1 MAIENHVRDAG
12 RFAFLNSLAECPRPI
27 YDQILFES
35 HGCVITPT
43 LGSILPNWLLIVPRS
58 QTLNFRQW
66 SEATGESPMKV
77 IKSVIA
83 KYAGS
88 KGRVLWFEHGPA
100 RTESVLGCGVD
111 QAHLHFIYDA
121 QFSAEELRSNA
132 ARSGKLDWS
141 LGRSESIYASVRRKG
156 SYLMVGSE
164 DTAGFAQNVEHVGSQ
179 FLRKV
184 IAGMVDQG
192 DAWNYRTHPHLAN
205 VRETIRT
212 FCSGAN

>member
-1 MAIENHVRDAG
+1 MAIENHVRDSG

-58 QTLNFRQW
+58 KTLNFQQW
-66 SEATGESPMKV
+66 SEETGESPMKV
-77 IKSVIA
+77 VKSLIA
-83 KYAGS
+83 KYAVS

-111 QAHLHFIYDA
+111 QAHLHLIYDA
-121 QFSAEELRSNA
+121 PFSAADLRLTA
-132 ARSGKLDWS
+132 ARSGKLDWF
-141 LGRSESIYASVRRKG
+141 LGKSDSIYASIRQKG

-164 DTAGFAQNVEHVGSQ
+164 DTAGCARDVEHVGSQ

-184 IAGMVDQG
+184 IACMVDQP
-192 DAWNYRTHPHLAN
+192 DTWNYRTHPHLAN

-212 FCSGAN
+212 FCSVAN